1 MKRII
6 FLFIFLSS
14 HALAYTFNNNFG
26 ASFKDN
32 DVKVMI
38 AGNTYCDE
46 TGAGLTQGEL
56 EDLIGPAIDKF
67 WNRVPTSA
75 LRLSFGGYT
84 DDITSINTRKLCA
97 PTDEACITG
106 APGATIAPVTEI
118 VIACNERVDNF
129 GSGNVL
135 AVTIPN
141 NFAGKDIVGSVILIN
156 NMATSVF
163 KNLSRADQIGVI
175 AHEIGHAIGLG
186 HTDDK
191 AAMMYYRT
199 VDLRRALGEDDMR
212 GVSYLYPMKLDGFGL
227 LGGCATIDENKK
239 LPPSGGSFFTMILSL
254 FFLVMI
260 WEIRRLLKRSQ
271 ARPTF

>member
-1 MKRII
+1 MKFILLLI
-6 FLFIFLSS
+6 LFSS
-14 HALAYTFNNNFG
+14 QLMAYTFNNNFG

-38 AGNTYCDE
+38 AGDTTCLN
-46 TGAGLTQGEL
+46 AGLEFYEL

-84 DDITSINTRKLCA
+84 DTINNINDGRLCA
-97 PTDEACITG
+97 PTDETCINS
-106 APGATIAPVTEI
+106 APSNTVAPVEEI
-118 VIACNERVDNF
+118 VIACNDFSANF
-129 GSGNVL
+129 GGSTNVL

-141 NFAGKDIVGSVILIN
+141 NFAGKSIKGSVILIN
-156 NMATSVF
+156 NLAGSIF
-163 KNLSRADQIGVI
+163 ANLSKSDQIGVI

-227 LGGCATIDENKK
+227 LGGCATIEENKK
-239 LPPSGGSFFTMILSL
+239 QPPSGGSFLTMLAGL
-254 FFLVMI
+254 FLMVFV
-260 WEIRRLLKRSQ
+260 WELKRLLKRSQ
-271 ARPTF
+271 ARPTL

>member
-1 MKRII
+1 MKFILLLI
-6 FLFIFLSS
+6 LFSS
-14 HALAYTFNNNFG
+14 QLMAYTFNNNFG

-38 AGNTYCDE
+38 AGNSACDP
-46 TGAGLTQGEL
+46 TGAGLTFGEL
-56 EDLIGPAIDKF
+56 QDLIGPAIDKF
-67 WNRVPTSA
+67 WNRVPTSS
-75 LRLSFGGYT
+75 LRLSFGGFT
-84 DDITSINTRKLCA
+84 DDITDIGTRRLCA
-97 PTDEACITG
+97 PTDQTCIDS
-106 APGATIAPVTEI
+106 APGTTIAPVEEI
-118 VIACNERVDNF
+118 VIACNSLPVNF
-129 GSGNVL
+129 GSLNVL

-141 NFAGKDIVGSVILIN
+141 NFSGKDIVGSVILIN
-156 NMATSVF
+156 NQNGSVF

-227 LGGCATIDENKK
+227 LGGCATIEENKK
-239 LPPSGGSFFTMILSL
+239 QPPSGGSFLTMLAGL
-254 FFLVMI
+254 FLMVFV
-260 WEIRRLLKRSQ
+260 WELKRLLKRSQ
-271 ARPTF
+271 ARPTL

>member
-1 MKRII
+1 MKFILLLI
-6 FLFIFLSS
+6 LFSS
-14 HALAYTFNNNFG
+14 QLMAYTFNNNFG

-38 AGNTYCDE
+38 AGDTTCLN
-46 TGAGLTQGEL
+46 AGLEIYEL

-84 DDITSINTRKLCA
+84 DTINNINDGKLCA
-97 PTDEACITG
+97 PTDNNCIDT
-106 APGATIAPVTEI
+106 ATVGLIEPVEEI
-118 VIACNERVDNF
+118 VIACNTHLANF

-141 NFAGKDIVGSVILIN
+141 KFSGKDIVGSVILIN
-156 NMATSVF
+156 NDPSNVF
-163 KNLSRADQIGVI
+163 KNLSKTDQIGVI

-227 LGGCATIDENKK
+227 LGGCATIEENKK
-239 LPPSGGSFFTMILSL
+239 QPPSGGSFLTMLAGL
-254 FFLVMI
+254 FLMVFV
-260 WEIRRLLKRSQ
+260 WELKRLLKRSQ
-271 ARPTF
+271 ARPML